1 MASWPARLSCLPRP
15 ARPELPE
22 GNNVTDIVSFISEH
36 STAVMIGAGAGIVA
50 AKVLHAIER
59 VSRLVLS
66 AVVLAVAG
74 GGGAGLASNALSS
87 LTTLK

>member
-15 ARPELPE
+15 VRPEPPE